1 MDTNF
6 NFDNSYRQ
14 LSADFY
20 DLAEL
25 NPVSEPAILILNDKL
40 ADQLNLSKE
49 ALTDS
54 ADELAGNKN
63 FPHSEPLA
71 QAYAGHQFGHF
82 TMLGDGRA
90 VLLGEHLMPDGSRYD
105 IQLKG
110 SGRTA
115 FSRMGDGRAPL
126 APMLRE
132 YLISEAM
139 HALGIPTTRSLAVT
153 ATGDTVRRETAQPG
167 AVFTRVAS
175 SHIRVGTFE
184 YAVRQGIVKELADYA
199 INRHYPELATSS
211 TKYIDFL
218 YAVIDRQAALIAQW
232 QSVGFI
238 HGVMNTDNMT
248 ISGETID
255 YGPCAFMD
263 SFDRATVFSSI
274 DRQGRYAYYNQPGI
288 GQWNL
293 ARFAESLIPLF
304 GQQTDEAIE
313 TAKEALTYYETQFDQ
328 YWLTAMAAKI
338 GIRTPQSEDREL
350 IGELLSIM
358 EDLELDFTRTFR
370 QLSLQQPV
378 DSALDDWK
386 MRWQK
391 RLTTEEAPYELMKQV
406 NPAIIP
412 RNHLVEKAVNS
423 SDLTFFKELLT
434 QLEQP
439 FSDEHPDLYLA
450 PPQETEQV
458 FQTYCGT

>member
-1 MDTNF
+1 MNTYF

-14 LSADFY
+14 LSTDFY

-25 NPVSEPAILILNDKL
+25 NPVSDPAILILNEKL
-40 ADQLNLSKE
+40 ADQLGFDIQTLKS
-49 ALTDS
+49 S
-54 ADELAGNKN
+54 AEELAGSKK

-71 QAYAGHQFGHF
+71 QAYAGHQFGNF

-90 VLLGEHLMPDGSRYD
+90 VLLGEHVTPDGTRYD

-153 ATGDTVRRETAQPG
+153 ATGDTVRRETELPG
-167 AVFTRVAS
+167 AVLTRIAS

-199 INRHYPELATSS
+199 INRHYPELAASS

-218 YAVIDRQAALIAQW
+218 YAVIDRQAALIAKW
-232 QSVGFI
+232 QSIGFI

-248 ISGETID
+248 VSGETID

-274 DRQGRYAYYNQPGI
+274 DRGGRYAYYNQPGI

-304 GQQTDEAIE
+304 SQETDAAIE
-313 TAKEALTYYETQFDQ
+313 TAKDALTYYETQFDQ
-328 YWLTAMAAKI
+328 YWLSVMAAKI
-338 GIRTPQSEDREL
+338 GIQTPQTEDREL
-350 IGELLSIM
+350 IGELLSVM

-386 MRWQK
+386 TRWQE
-391 RLTTEEAPYELMKQV
+391 RITTEDAPYKLMKKV

-423 SDLTFFKELLT
+423 SDLAFFKELLA
-434 QLEQP
+434 QLENP
-439 FSDEHPDLYLA
+439 YSDDHPELYST
-450 PPQETEQV
+450 PPEETEQV